1 MAGIQATINF
11 AIGVLVS
18 IGASVMDAA
27 GINLLKLDHVTNS
40 EKPIENQRN
49 DCGRPLWHA
58 GLYLYILSQV
68 VGSTI
73 ALNFLKPQWVAPLGS
88 VSLIFNFVFARIL
101 VKTKITKQD
110 LWGTL
115 VIVISVI
122 WVVGFGGLTQEND
135 DDLDLEK
142 LKALML
148 RPLFVIYFS
157 ILNVITF
164 ILFGCGMLGY
174 LMVSNPEMKKN
185 NNFFKGIE
193 TSRLQKWVGMT
204 MASVGGLLASQTI
217 LLAKSGVK
225 LLAISISEQH
235 SQFKDKL
242 SWFILLFL
250 MLTAVFQVYCLNTAL
265 KLLDSVLAVPMFYG
279 FYTTLSLVNTMI
291 YLDELSE
298 YPAWALLL
306 IAIGIAALVYGVL
319 LLSEAKEDED
329 ENESDIDDIKGHK
342 KKKHEPEDVFVSFDK
357 WLSTLRWPSILKKR
371 FRSGKVDKSEVQM
384 EDSRIK
390 STAFHS

>member
-1 MAGIQATINF
+1 
-11 AIGVLVS
+11 
-18 IGASVMDAA
+18 
-27 GINLLKLDHVTNS
+27 
-40 EKPIENQRN
+40 
-49 DCGRPLWHA
+49 
-58 GLYLYILSQV
+58 
-68 VGSTI
+68 
-73 ALNFLKPQWVAPLGS
+73 
-88 VSLIFNFVFARIL
+88 
-101 VKTKITKQD
+101 
-110 LWGTL
+110 
-115 VIVISVI
+115 
-122 WVVGFGGLTQEND
+122 
-135 DDLDLEK
+135 
-142 LKALML
+142 
-148 RPLFVIYFS
+148 
-157 ILNVITF
+157 
-164 ILFGCGMLGY
+164 MLGY
-174 LMVSNPEMKKN
+174 LMVSNPEMKKK

-225 LLAISISEQH
+225 LLAISISEQQ
-235 SQFKDKL
+235 SQFTDKL

-250 MLTAVFQVYCLNTAL
+250 MLTAIFQVYCLNTAL

-329 ENESDIDDIKGHK
+329 EDESDIDDIKVHK

-357 WLSTLRWPSILKKR
+357 WFSTLKWPSILKKR
-371 FRSGKVDKSEVQM
+371 FRSGKVDKSEVQT

-390 STAFHS
+390 STAFHSE

>member
-1 MAGIQATINF
+1 MAGIQETLSF

-18 IGASVMDAA
+18 MGASVMDAA
-27 GINLLKLDHVTNS
+27 GINLLKLDHVKNS
-40 EKPIENQRN
+40 SKPIEKQRS
-49 DCGRPLWHA
+49 DCGRPMWHL

-73 ALNFLKPQWVAPLGS
+73 ALNFLQPQWVAPLGS
-88 VSLIFNFVFARIL
+88 VSLIFNFIFARVL
-101 VKTKITKQD
+101 VGTKITKQD

-122 WVVGFGGLTQEND
+122 WVVGFGGINQAN
-135 DDLDLEK
+135 DDLDIER
-142 LKALML
+142 LKELML

-157 ILNVITF
+157 ILNLITF
-164 ILFGCGMLGY
+164 SLFGCAMFGY
-174 LMVSNPEMKKN
+174 VMVSYPELKKKN
-185 NNFFKGIE
+185 QFFNGIE
-193 TSRLQKWVGMT
+193 TSRLQNWVGMT

-225 LLAISISEQH
+225 LLTISISEQK
-235 SQFKDKL
+235 SQFTDKT

-250 MLTAVFQVYCLNTAL
+250 MLTATLQVYCLNTAL
-265 KLLDSVLAVPMFYG
+265 KLLDSVLVVPMFYG

-298 YPAWALLL
+298 YPAWVLLL

-329 ENESDIDDIKGHK
+329 LSDDEDESDINTSKVQKRHK
-342 KKKHEPEDVFVSFDK
+342 KKDPESEDVFVSFDK
-357 WLSTLRWPSILKKR
+357 WLTTLRNR
-371 FRSGKVDKSEVQM
+371 FRSGKVNQSELQM
-384 EDSRIK
+384 EEFDAK
-390 STAFHS
+390 PKK

>member
-1 MAGIQATINF
+1 
-11 AIGVLVS
+11 
-18 IGASVMDAA
+18 MDAA

-115 VIVISVI
+115 VIVISVV

-135 DDLDLEK
+135 DDLDLER
-142 LKALML
+142 LKELML

-164 ILFGCGMLGY
+164 ILFGCAMLGY
-174 LMVSNPEMKKN
+174 LMVSNPEMKKK

-225 LLAISISEQH
+225 LLAISISEQQ
-235 SQFKDKL
+235 SQFTDKL

-250 MLTAVFQVYCLNTAL
+250 MLTAIFQVYCLNTAL

-329 ENESDIDDIKGHK
+329 EDESDIDDIKVHK

-357 WLSTLRWPSILKKR
+357 WFSTLKWPSILKKR
-371 FRSGKVDKSEVQM
+371 FRSGKVDKSEVQT

-390 STAFHS
+390 STAFHSE